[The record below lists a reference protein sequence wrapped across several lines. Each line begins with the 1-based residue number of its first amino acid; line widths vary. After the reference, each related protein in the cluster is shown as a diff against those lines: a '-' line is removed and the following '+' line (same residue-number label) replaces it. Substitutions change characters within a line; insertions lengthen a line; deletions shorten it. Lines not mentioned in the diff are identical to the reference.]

1 MIKNQGQNKG
11 TRSWAVGTSLL
22 LHGLVFV
29 GMGVGTLPGAV
40 PQPAALSVFLA
51 MPEVVT
57 QQVPGARSPV
67 IKTVVAE
74 AVTTQPEQTVR
85 PEPVE
90 VETAPVVVGV
100 ISDKSS
106 KPQVEP
112 LEEQVVQVAELP
124 AEKILTADVIIPESR
139 PALQPDSGAGG
150 LTDAFTKLAAGVEE
164 VSPDHRSPITDH
176 QSTLLAFAGDPTAL
190 GMIAQDV
197 LGPGLFKPEVLSLPE
212 PEYPILSRKRGEEGR
227 VIIEI
232 EISAKGKVL
241 RAEIVK
247 SSSYPRLDRAALEAV
262 KIAVFNPASE
272 FGIPVESELK
282 VAYRFELRQ

>member
-1 MIKNQGQNKG
+1 
-11 TRSWAVGTSLL
+11 VGTSLL

-57 QQVPGARSPV
+57 QKVPGARSPV

-90 VETAPVVVGV
+90 VETAPVAEKITPDVTPKAQ
-100 ISDKSS
+100 I
-106 KPQVEP
+106 EP
-112 LEEQVVQVAELP
+112 LKNQVVQNYELP
-124 AEKILTADVIIPESR
+124 EKQISKIDEV
-139 PALQPDSGAGG
+139 
-150 LTDAFTKLAAGVEE
+150 FTKDVEGF
-164 VSPDHRSPITDH
+164 SPDPRPQTPDPA
-176 QSTLLAFAGDPTAL
+176 LLAFAGDPTAL

-282 VAYRFELRQ
+282 VAYRFQLRQ